1 MKALW
6 LVDVLDKDLSSP
18 RAIANT
24 LQGLGFGPTDSIWC
38 TYLSQEFEGGPN
50 FGGNL
55 AAATSV
61 AQARHLRKLPASLLK
76 KHVANLETQGLSVRP
91 SLISANGASLKSGA
105 DRVLADAKAK
115 KVDLIALQTHGR
127 KGFVRLV
134 LGSFAETLI
143 HRSSIS
149 LLILNPNTK
158 TKKNV
163 KRILYATELERA
175 AEKSVV
181 KIAEIAKRAGADL
194 RLVHV
199 PFPSFSVKFRG
210 QDPQVETYRKNVPKQ
225 MERLTKLASEVGVVT
240 DFVIANPNQPI
251 VDIIDAEA
259 LNYRADLTA
268 VKSKVG
274 PMGTLFLGSVARSL
288 VRRSTRP
295 VLILR
300 H

>member
-1 MKALW
+1 MKAIW
-6 LVDVLDKDLSSP
+6 LVDVLDKDLKSP

-24 LQGLGFGPTDSIWC
+24 LQGLGFGPTDQIWC
-38 TYLSQEFEGGPN
+38 TYLSQEIE
-50 FGGNL
+50 GNL
-55 AAATSV
+55 NFATDV
-61 AQARHLRKLPASLLK
+61 ARSRSMRKLPSSLLK
-76 KHVANLETQGLSVRP
+76 RHISNLDTQGLSVRP
-91 SLISANGASLKSGA
+91 SLISVNGVSLKSGA
-105 DRVLADAKAK
+105 DRVLVDAKAK

-134 LGSFAETLI
+134 VGSFAETLI
-143 HRSSIS
+143 HRSPIS
-149 LLILNPNTK
+149 LLILNPGTK

-163 KRILYATELERA
+163 KRIVYATELEKA

-181 KIAEIAKRAGADL
+181 KIAEFAKRAGAEL

-199 PFPSFSVKFRG
+199 PFPSYSVKFRG
-210 QDPQVETYRKNVPKQ
+210 QDPQVEAYRKNVPKQ

-240 DFVIANPNQPI
+240 DYVIATPNKSI
-251 VDIIDAEA
+251 VEIIDAEA
-259 LNYRADLTA
+259 KNFRADLTA

-274 PMGTLFLGSVARSL
+274 PIGTLFLGSVARSL
-288 VRRSTRP
+288 VRQSSLP